1 MRLRVKV
8 ILASA
13 GVLLVLAHVLLWI
26 FISNKGPIILERT
39 LARQLGVHLA
49 ADRVK
54 FSLLSQGL
62 KVKNLRVTDASD
74 PNGKPIFTAKKVLLR
89 FNLFALAA
97 KRISLRKIIF
107 LSPTLALSRNQYGK
121 ITLPVTR
128 PAGDSASQPPRET
141 PPAAGP
147 PAAVSKPF
155 FSVRFH
161 KVDLRNGEVLFTDN
175 TISPPFWVRM
185 KAIRIQGQFLSETLM
200 RFEASGLIECQ
211 EPARLGMRGD
221 LGLENG
227 KIDGNLDVQLD
238 DMDITL
244 LSPYYQAQFPMTI
257 AHGRLFLK
265 SALRCKQGI
274 LEESEQTLTVRGL
287 KIGSWREGFLDST
300 FMGLPAK
307 DFAEYL
313 EQNGSEISFDFSVSG
328 PLQEVLSLQDMR
340 NWKMPGW
347 PERSR

>member
-8 ILASA
+8 ILAST

-26 FISNKGPIILERT
+26 FISNKGPIILEKT

-62 KVKNLRVTDASD
+62 KVKNLRVTDVSD
-74 PNGKPIFTAKKVLLR
+74 PNGKPVFTAKKVLIR

-107 LSPTLALSRNQYGK
+107 LSPTLTLSRNQYGK
-121 ITLPVTR
+121 ITLPVAR
-128 PAGDSASQPPRET
+128 SSADAPAQPPQQISAET
-141 PPAAGP
+141 VAQAP
-147 PAAVSKPF
+147 VKKPF
-155 FSVRFH
+155 FSVRFN

-175 TISPPFWVRM
+175 TIAPPFWVRM
-185 KAIRIQGQFLSETLM
+185 KAIRIQGRFLSETLM

-211 EPARLGMRGD
+211 EPARLAMRGD

-227 KIDGNLDVQLD
+227 KINGNLDLQLD

-265 SALRCKQGI
+265 SAFRCKQGI

-287 KIGSWREGFLDST
+287 RIGSWREGFLNRT
-300 FMGLPAK
+300 IMGLPAK

-328 PLQEVLSLQDMR
+328 PLQEVLSLQDTR